1 MINRVYTPSSFY
13 IPNGLHP
20 GKQFIM
26 RGRVTWGTEAFSINF
41 GCDCENETCA
51 FHFNP
56 RPNEGVV
63 IRNANLGGWGD
74 EERDYEADF
83 PFSPGQYFDA
93 LFVCT
98 DDKYHTKYSISKG
111 FNYGLP
117 SQVSDTPDIKDMLY
131 TTTVPVS
138 IENTAFSCSLLYF
151 PQNRVLQPPMLVLP
165 QSRDIKVGSWK
176 PRRRAQFI

>member
-1 MINRVYTPSSFY
+1 MSTNFR
-13 IPNGLHP
+13 
-20 GKQFIM
+20 
-26 RGRVTWGTEAFSINF
+26 FSINF

-83 PFSPGQYFDA
+83 PFNPGQYFDA

-98 DDKYHTKYSISKG
+98 DDKY
-111 FNYGLP
+111 L
-117 SQVSDTPDIKDMLY
+117 VSHLPDIVCGLK
-131 TTTVPVS
+131 
-138 IENTAFSCSLLYF
+138 F
-151 PQNRVLQPPMLVLP
+151 PRL
-165 QSRDIKVGSWK
+165 II
-176 PRRRAQFI
+176 A